1 MTSSDSNILI
11 QFYYVLKVQCFGFHL
26 RGKSLF
32 LDKDSQNYRVLLFCK
47 KFPWFWLIFA
57 DLGSKFDDVITF
69 LNFFR
74 HFLAELIKLN
84 IFAKNYENCTFPSEN
99 MRVVQI
105 CTTPPK
111 MGVSETPP
119 KIGLKLYLI
128 ENAGRSSIHGLSFS
142 RNKRL
147 LGVFWAILWPIE

>member
-1 MTSSDSNILI
+1 MKIWRHDVIWRHLTSFWHLSGLPPVKSGCMTSSDSNILV
-11 QFYYVLKVQCFGFHL
+11 QFYYMLKVQCFSFHL

-119 KIGLKLYLI
+119 KIGLRWLD
-128 ENAGRSSIHGLSFS
+128 
-142 RNKRL
+142 
-147 LGVFWAILWPIE
+147 